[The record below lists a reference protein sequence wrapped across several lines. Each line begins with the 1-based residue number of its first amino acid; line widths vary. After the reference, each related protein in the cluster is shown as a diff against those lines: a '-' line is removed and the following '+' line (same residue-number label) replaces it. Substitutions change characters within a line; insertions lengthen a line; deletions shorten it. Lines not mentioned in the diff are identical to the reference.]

1 MQSDM
6 GLFALD
12 SAYVGSRAQ
21 ADLLAVQQAVA
32 AVSISSLSKKHV

>member
-6 GLFALD
+6 GLFAID
-12 SAYVGSRAQ
+12 NAYISSREQ

-32 AVSISSLSKKHV
+32 AVSIPPLSKKYV